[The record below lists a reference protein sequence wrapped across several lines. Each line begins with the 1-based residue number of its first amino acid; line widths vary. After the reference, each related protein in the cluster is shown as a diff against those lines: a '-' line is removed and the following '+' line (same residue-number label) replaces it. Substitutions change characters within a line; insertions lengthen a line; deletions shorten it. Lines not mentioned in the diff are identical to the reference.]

1 MQQQPAGSPVGV
13 DLGLLSLIATSD
25 GEKVEHPK
33 FLRNAEKRLKRLQR
47 SLSRRKKGSNNRSR
61 ARQRVASRHAGV
73 RRQRED
79 FNHKLSALLVR
90 GHSLVAFEDLKVRN
104 MVRNHALA
112 KSIHDAGWSRL
123 VRFAEYK
130 GSKAGKPVVR
140 VPAAYSTQECFFCG
154 ALNKVPLSVRR
165 SECAS
170 CGRTLDRDVN
180 AARIVL
186 KRAIAQVGQDMPEL
200 KPVETGPL
208 PPRTTG
214 VASQVEE
221 AGTTRHGT
229 GAGSPRL
236 QSWEDVTPDTTT
248 T

>member
-1 MQQQPAGSPVGV
+1 M
-13 DLGLLSLIATSD
+13 
-25 GEKVEHPK
+25 
-33 FLRNAEKRLKRLQR
+33 
-47 SLSRRKKGSNNRSR
+47 
-61 ARQRVASRHAGV
+61 
-73 RRQRED
+73 
-79 FNHKLSALLVR
+79 LSA
-90 GHSLVAFEDLKVRN
+90 F
-104 MVRNHALA
+104 
-112 KSIHDAGWSRL
+112 
-123 VRFAEYK
+123 RFAEYK
-130 GSKAGKPVVR
+130 GSKAGKPIVR

-154 ALNKVPLSVRR
+154 ALNKVPLSVRQ

-214 VASQVEE
+214 VANLVEE

-236 QSWEDVTPDTTT
+236 QSWEDVTRKRWDNQGSAFFTMQVHFTINL
-248 T
+248 